1 MQKKSTLPKIA
12 TEVILLLIGLLIVVF
27 AWSAVQIDEF
37 RSIPVSVFILLI
49 GYILLQVLKRYFFKE
64 QNWFDW
70 IYYLG
75 LFGVVLPVF
84 SSELL
89 PEQSYLIVVK
99 SLSITLIATPLLG
112 WLKNTRK

>member
-1 MQKKSTLPKIA
+1 MQMKSTLPKIA
-12 TEVILLLIGLLIVVF
+12 TEFILLLIGLLIVVF
-27 AWSAVQIDEF
+27 AWSTAQIDEF

-84 SSELL
+84 SHELL
-89 PEQSYLIVVK
+89 PETSYLFVVK
-99 SLSITLIATPLLG
+99 LLSISLIVTPLLG
-112 WLKNTRK
+112 LLKNIRK